1 MSIHLQRELESLR
14 KRLLSV
20 SALVESQISKAL
32 RALLQRQPELA
43 KEVMEADTEIDRL
56 EIEVEEECLKILAL
70 DQPVAHDLR
79 FLVAAL
85 KMNNDMERMGDHAA
99 HIAQR
104 AAYLCQ
110 REPLAWPDGIETM
123 GNDVK
128 LMVKHSLD
136 ALIEGDARLAR
147 EVCARDNIIDDQK
160 SMIVKT
166 LRERLKDPQIDFN
179 ALLKMI
185 DVPRQLERIAD
196 LATNIAE
203 DVVYMVEG
211 RIMRHHSDEETVE

>member
-20 SALVESQISKAL
+20 SALVESQLSKAL

-43 KEVMEADTEIDRL
+43 QEVMDADTEIDRL

-104 AAYLCQ
+104 AAYLCK

-147 EVCARDNIIDDQK
+147 EVCARDSIIDEQK
-160 SMIVKT
+160 SQIIKT

-203 DVVYMVEG
+203 DVVYMVDG
-211 RIMRHHSDEETVE
+211 RIMRHHSDEEAAE